1 LTSAANGT
9 PSLSTS
15 VALNRRAL
23 ISSLISRAS
32 GLAVANGSFRALTGV
47 TPHQYLIALRL
58 RRAATA
64 LRTTSKPVA
73 AIAFELGFGDLSTF
87 NARFRSAFGA
97 SPQRFRR
104 RPMVPQRR
112 SERAP
117 E

>member
-1 LTSAANGT
+1 MSKYHFL
-9 PSLSTS
+9 
-15 VALNRRAL
+15 RC
-23 ISSLISRAS
+23 
-32 GLAVANGSFRALTGV
+32 FRALTGV

-64 LRTTSKPVA
+64 LRTTLEPVA
-73 AIAFELGFGDLSTF
+73 AIAFEAGFGDLSTF

-104 RPMVPQRR
+104 RPMVLQRR